1 MKVLVTG
8 GSGFV
13 GRRVVEELVAR
24 GHRVVAPM
32 RKPVFWPDVQVPAIG
47 DLGPDTD
54 WSGVLRGCDAVIHC
68 AARAHILDDRAADP
82 LVEFRCVNRD
92 GTLRLAQQA
101 GDAGIGHFV
110 FVSTIK
116 VNGETT
122 PAHRPFTADDAPNPQ
137 DAYGIAK
144 AEAELGLRAMGF
156 AVLTILRPPLV
167 HGPGAKGNL
176 ALLIKAIRL
185 GLPLPLACVDNRRSM
200 VGLHNLADAL
210 GFLLE
215 RRAAGTYLVRDDD
228 DLSTAR
234 LIRTLATCM
243 CKSAPLLPMP
253 PAMLT
258 LAARMLGKKAMAERV
273 LGSLVVD
280 DTPLRALGWN
290 PVLSTE
296 AGLARMVRD

>member
-24 GHRVVAPM
+24 GHHVVAPL
-32 RKPVFWPDVQVPAIG
+32 RKPVFWPDVMVPAIG

-54 WSGVLRGCDAVIHC
+54 WSAVLAGCDAVIHC
-68 AARAHILDDRAADP
+68 AARAHILDDRSADP
-82 LVEFRCVNRD
+82 LAEFRRVNCA

-101 GDAGIGHFV
+101 RDAGIGHFV

-122 PAHRPFTADDAPNPQ
+122 PVDRPFTVDDAPNPQ

-144 AEAELGLRAMGF
+144 TEAEAGLRAMDF
-156 AVLTILRPPLV
+156 PVLTIVRPPLV

-176 ALLIKAIRL
+176 AVLIKAIRM

-228 DLSTAR
+228 DLSTAQ
-234 LIRTLATCM
+234 LIRALGQAMGCG
-243 CKSAPLLPMP
+243 AVLLPMP
-253 PAMLT
+253 PVLLT
-258 LAARMLGKKAMAERV
+258 LAARILGKKAVAERV

-280 DTPLRALGWN
+280 DTPLRALGWV

>member
-32 RKPVFWPDVQVPAIG
+32 RKPVFWPDVATPPIG
-47 DLGPDTD
+47 DLGPGTD
-54 WSGVLRGCDAVIHC
+54 WSAALAGCDAVIHC
-68 AARAHILDDRAADP
+68 AARAHILDDRSADP
-82 LVEFRCVNRD
+82 LAEFRRINRD

-101 GDAGIGHFV
+101 GDSGIGQFV

-122 PAHRPFTADDAPNPQ
+122 PKDRPFTAADIPHPQ

-144 AEAELGLRAMGF
+144 AEAEAGLHQLGF
-156 AVLTILRPPLV
+156 PVLTIVRPPLV

-176 ALLIKAIRL
+176 AVLMKAVRL
-185 GLPLPLACVDNRRSM
+185 GLPLPLARIDNRRSM

-215 RRAAGTYLVRDDD
+215 RRAAGTYLVRDDG
-228 DLSTAR
+228 DLSTAQ
-234 LIRTLATCM
+234 LIRALADAMGKT
-243 CKSAPLLPMP
+243 SPLVPVP
-253 PAMLT
+253 TMLLS
-258 LAARMLGKKAMAERV
+258 LAARLLGRAAVAQRV

-280 DTPLRALGWN
+280 DTPLRALGWA
-290 PVLSTE
+290 PVLTTE
-296 AGLARMVRD
+296 AGLARMVRE

>member
-24 GHRVVAPM
+24 GHQVVAPL
-32 RKPVFWPDVQVPAIG
+32 RKPVFWPDVAVPAIG

-54 WSGVLRGCDAVIHC
+54 WTAALAGCDAVIHC
-68 AARAHILDDRAADP
+68 AARAHVLDDRSADP
-82 LVEFRCVNRD
+82 LAVFRRINRD

-101 GDAGIGHFV
+101 REAGIGHFV

-122 PAHRPFTADDAPNPQ
+122 PVDRPFTADDVPDPQ

-144 AEAELGLRAMGF
+144 TEAEAGLRAMDF
-156 AVLTILRPPLV
+156 PVLTILRPPLV

-176 ALLIKAIRL
+176 AVLIKAIRL

-234 LIRTLATCM
+234 LIRTLGQAIGRG
-243 CKSAPLLPMP
+243 AVLLPVP
-253 PAMLT
+253 PVLLS
-258 LAARMLGKKAMAERV
+258 LAARILGKKAVAERV

-280 DTPLRALGWN
+280 DTPLRALGWT

-296 AGLARMVRD
+296 TGLARMVRD

>member
-13 GRRVVEELVAR
+13 GRRVVEELVTR
-24 GHRVVAPM
+24 GHHVVAPL
-32 RKPVFWPDVQVPAIG
+32 RRPAFWPGVAVLPIG

-54 WSGVLRGCDAVIHC
+54 WSSALKGCDAVIHC
-68 AARAHILDDRAADP
+68 AARAHILGDRSTDP
-82 LVEFRCVNRD
+82 LAEFRRVNCE
-92 GTLRLAQQA
+92 GTLRLAGQA
-101 GDAGIGHFV
+101 REAGIDHFV

-116 VNGETT
+116 VNGEVTDKD
-122 PAHRPFTADDAPNPQ
+122 RPFTADDAPHPQ

-144 AEAELGLRAMGF
+144 TEAEAGLRDLGF
-156 AVLTILRPPLV
+156 PVLTVVRPPLV

-176 ALLIKAIRL
+176 AVLVNAIRL

-200 VGLHNLADAL
+200 VGLHNLADGLA
-210 GFLLE
+210 FLLE
-215 RRAAGTYLVRDDD
+215 RRQAGTYLVRDDD
-228 DLSTAR
+228 DMSTAR
-234 LIRTLATCM
+234 LIRSLAQAM
-243 CKSAPLLPMP
+243 GRGALLLPVP
-253 PAMLT
+253 PIVLT
-258 LAARMLGKKAMAERV
+258 LAARILGKKAVADRV

-280 DTPLRALGWN
+280 DTPLRALGWT

>member
-24 GHRVVAPM
+24 GHQVVAPL
-32 RKPVFWPDVQVPAIG
+32 RKPMFWPDVMVPAIG

-54 WSGVLRGCDAVIHC
+54 WSGALRGCDAVIHC

-82 LVEFRCVNRD
+82 LAEFRCVNRD

-101 GDAGIGHFV
+101 RDAGIGHFV

-122 PAHRPFTADDAPNPQ
+122 AIDRPFTADDTPHPQ

-144 AEAELGLRAMGF
+144 SEAEAGLRAMDF
-156 AVLTILRPPLV
+156 PVLTILRPPLV

-176 ALLIKAIRL
+176 AVLIKAIRL

-243 CKSAPLLPMP
+243 GQSAPLLPVP
-253 PAMLT
+253 PAILA
-258 LAARMLGKKAMAERV
+258 LAARLLGKKAVAERV

-280 DTPLRALGWN
+280 DTPLRALGWT